1 MPIAFNHVGQPATR
15 RELSLDAMAKVCRI
29 WAMQIPAEHD
39 SAATL
44 DRVIRVVE
52 SHGREHAGSPML
64 LESLQALFCH
74 VCNATHPGIAAVC
87 KPDDPPND
95 CWLIGLLD

>member
-1 MPIAFNHVGQPATR
+1 MAFNDFALPGNRH
-15 RELSLDAMAKVCRI
+15 ELSLNAMAKVCRI
-29 WAMQIPAEHD
+29 WANQLSAEDD

-44 DRVIRVVE
+44 ARVIRVVE
-52 SHGREHAGSPML
+52 SHGQRQAGSPML
-64 LESLQALFCH
+64 LESIQALFCH

-87 KPDDPPND
+87 ISDDSPNG